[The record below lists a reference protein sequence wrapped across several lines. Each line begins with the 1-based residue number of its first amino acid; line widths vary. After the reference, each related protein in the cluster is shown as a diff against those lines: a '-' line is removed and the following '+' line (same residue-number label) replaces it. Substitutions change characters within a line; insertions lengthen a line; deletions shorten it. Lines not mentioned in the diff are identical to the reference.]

1 MIRISQLKID
11 IDKVNSTSIKDEM
24 ENLLPVIAKQLHIS
38 KNRIISSSFV
48 KRSLDARKKDKIQYT
63 YTIDVLIADEEKYL
77 EELENKRQH
86 KKSDRNLSNIQKAP
100 IHSYTFKP
108 IGTKKLEHRPIII
121 GFGPAGMFC
130 ALELARAGYCP
141 IVLERGEAVDERI
154 KTVEKFWNTNELDS
168 LSNVQFGEGGAGT
181 FSDGKLNTLVKDPL
195 GRNHKVLNDFVQF
208 GAHGHILYENK
219 PHIGTD
225 CLRKIVKNIRKEII
239 GLGGEVR
246 FSSLVTDFIIEHNQI
261 KAVKIN
267 HKEILPCNALVLAI
281 GHSARD
287 TFEKLYENQIY
298 MEQKAF
304 AIGVR
309 VEHPQ
314 DMIGMAQ
321 YGESYTKL
329 PSAEYKVTHQTQAGR
344 GVYSFCMCPGG
355 FVVNSSSEKEHLVV
369 NGMSNSKRDE
379 KNANSAIIVSVSP
392 KDFFSNHPLAG
403 VEFQRRWEKLA
414 YEVGGGLIPT
424 QLYGDF
430 KENKKSIGY
439 GSILPNTKGK
449 VSFGNIR
456 ECLPNYVCESIIE
469 GMEQFNRK
477 IKGFSNP
484 EAILCGVETRTSS
497 PIRIQRNEGFL
508 CNVHGIYPCG
518 EGAGYAG
525 GITSAAMDGVKV
537 FEAIA
542 SVYQRIQ

>member
-11 IDKVNSTSIKDEM
+11 IDKVKLHSIKEEM
-24 ENLLPVIAKQLHIS
+24 EQLLPVIAKQLHINE
-38 KNRIISSSFV
+38 NRIISSSFV
-48 KRSLDARKKDKIQYT
+48 KRSLDARKKDKIQYS
-63 YTIDVLIADEEKYL
+63 YTIDVLIENEQKYL
-77 EELENKRQH
+77 DELDKKKEKKRNER
-86 KKSDRNLSNIQKAP
+86 SLVSVQKAP
-100 IHSYTFKP
+100 IQSYTFKP
-108 IGTKKLEHRPIII
+108 KGSKNLEYRPVVI

-141 IVLERGEAVDERI
+141 LVLERGEAVDERI
-154 KTVEKFWNTNELDS
+154 KTVEKFWNTNELNS
-168 LSNVQFGEGGAGT
+168 RTNVQFGEGGAGT
-181 FSDGKLNTLVKDPL
+181 FSDGKLNTLVKDPS
-195 GRNHKVLNDFVQF
+195 GRNHKVLNDFVNF
-208 GAHGHILYENK
+208 GADGHILYQNK

-225 CLRKIVKNIRKEII
+225 CLRMIVKNIREEII
-239 GLGGEVR
+239 RLGGEVR
-246 FSSLVTDFIIEHNQI
+246 FSSLVTDFVIEKNQI
-261 KAVKIN
+261 KGVEIN
-267 HKEILPCNALVLAI
+267 HKETITCNTLILAI

-287 TFEKLYENQIY
+287 TFEKLYENKIY

-314 DMIGMAQ
+314 AMIGMAQ
-321 YGESYTKL
+321 YGDSYNKL
-329 PSAEYKVTHQTQAGR
+329 PSAEYKVTHQTQSGR

-369 NGMSNSKRDE
+369 NGMSNWKRDE

-392 KDFFSNHPLAG
+392 KDFFSDHPLSG
-403 VEFQRRWEKLA
+403 VEFQRKWEKLA
-414 YEVGGGLIPT
+414 YEVGNGFIPT

-449 VSFGNIR
+449 VSFANIR
-456 ECLPNYVCESIIE
+456 ECLPNYVCDSIIE

-484 EAILCGVETRTSS
+484 ETILCGVETRTSS
-497 PIRIQRNEGFL
+497 PIRIKRNESFI
-508 CNVHGIYPCG
+508 CNIDGIYPCG

-525 GITSAAMDGVKV
+525 GITSAAMDGIKV

-542 SVYQRIQ
+542 SVYKRIQ